1 MDDLVGNAA
10 VDYKG
15 LLAIRSKTGGWLSNA
30 LTVGIEVSERL
41 STMGIAVNLVTYL
54 IGTMHLPSA
63 TSAKIVSDFMGTSFL
78 LCLLGGVIAD
88 SFLGRYRTIA
98 IFAIVQTLGTGM
110 LSISTRLPQL
120 QPTPCNVHYS
130 LKSTNCEQ
138 ATTSQMSVLYI
149 SLYLMALGT
158 GGLKSSV
165 SGFCTDQFDETDEK
179 EKAQLTLFFNWFF
192 FFITIGTLLAVTVLV
207 YIQDEVG
214 RSWGYGICS
223 FSILVAVIMFLSG
236 TKRYRYK
243 KTMKSPIAQIIQVLI
258 VAIRKR
264 RLQLP
269 KNDCFLYEDNSDST
283 RISHT
288 DQFRILDKAA
298 ILTKE
303 DYECISSL
311 AQNPWRISS
320 VTKVEEV
327 KMIIRLLPIWTTT
340 ILFWT
345 AYAQLVTFSVEQ
357 ASTMERSIG
366 NFRIPAASLTAFFV
380 SAILISLATYD
391 RLIVPFLK
399 KWTTKS
405 GFTSLQ
411 KIGIGLF
418 LSCLGM
424 GVASIIEVKRL
435 SIAKAI
441 EETSHNLPISVFL
454 LIPQFF
460 LVGAGVGF
468 MYTGQL
474 DLFITQSP
482 KGMKTMSTGLFL
494 TTMAL
499 GFFFSSLLISIVKKV
514 TTTNINNGWIGE
526 SINKGRLDCFYG
538 LLAILI
544 FIDFGFYVLC
554 ASWYTSKIIC

>member
-30 LTVGIEVSERL
+30 LIVGIEVSERL

-98 IFAIVQTLGTGM
+98 IFAIIQTLGTGM

-120 QPTPCNVHYS
+120 QPTP
-130 LKSTNCEQ
+130 
-138 ATTSQMSVLYI
+138 
-149 SLYLMALGT
+149 
-158 GGLKSSV
+158 
-165 SGFCTDQFDETDEK
+165 
-179 EKAQLTLFFNWFF
+179 W
-192 FFITIGTLLAVTVLV
+192 
-207 YIQDEVG
+207 
-214 RSWGYGICS
+214 
-223 FSILVAVIMFLSG
+223 

-258 VAIRKR
+258 AAIRKR

-340 ILFWT
+340 ILLWT

-435 SIAKAI
+435 SIAKAN
-441 EETSHNLPISVFL
+441 EETSNNLPISVFL

-544 FIDFGFYVLC
+544 FINFGFYVLC

>member
-30 LTVGIEVSERL
+30 LIVGIEMSERL

-98 IFAIVQTLGTGM
+98 IFAIIQTLGTGM
-110 LSISTRLPQL
+110 LAISTKLPQL

-130 LKSTNCEQ
+130 IKRTNCEQ

-149 SLYLMALGT
+149 SLYLMALVT

-165 SGFCTDQFDETDEK
+165 SGFCTDQFEETDEK
-179 EKAQLTLFFNWFF
+179 EKTQLTLFFNWFF
-192 FFITIGTLLAVTVLV
+192 FFITLGTLLAVTVLV

-223 FSILVAVIMFLSG
+223 LSMLVAILMFLSG
-236 TKRYRYK
+236 TKRFRYK
-243 KTMKSPIAQIIQVLI
+243 KTMKSPIAQILQVLI
-258 VAIRKR
+258 AAIRKR

-269 KNDCFLYEDNSDST
+269 KNDCFLYEDNSDSS

-298 ILTKE
+298 IMTKE

-311 AQNPWRISS
+311 THNPWRISS

-357 ASTMERSIG
+357 ASTMERSIAS
-366 NFRIPAASLTAFFV
+366 FRIPAASLTAFFV

-435 SIAKAI
+435 SIAKAN
-441 EETSHNLPISVFL
+441 EETSNTLPISVFL

-514 TTTNINNGWIGE
+514 TTTNINNGWVGE

>member
-15 LLAIRSKTGGWLSNA
+15 LLATRSKTG
-30 LTVGIEVSERL
+30 GIEVSERL
-41 STMGIAVNLVTYL
+41 STMGIAVNLVTCL

-98 IFAIVQTLGTGM
+98 IFAIIQTLGTGM
-110 LSISTRLPQL
+110 LSISTRPPQL
-120 QPTPCNVHYS
+120 QPTPCNAHYS
-130 LKSTNCEQ
+130 LKSTNYEQ

-165 SGFCTDQFDETDEK
+165 SGFCTDQFDETDGK
-179 EKAQLTLFFNWFF
+179 RKGSIDTIFQL
-192 FFITIGTLLAVTVLV
+192 
-207 YIQDEVG
+207 
-214 RSWGYGICS
+214 
-223 FSILVAVIMFLSG
+223 
-236 TKRYRYK
+236 
-243 KTMKSPIAQIIQVLI
+243 IIQTLQEFPTLI
-258 VAIRKR
+258 NFDV
-264 RLQLP
+264 
-269 KNDCFLYEDNSDST
+269 
-283 RISHT
+283 
-288 DQFRILDKAA
+288 ILDKAA

-357 ASTMERSIG
+357 ASNMERSIG

-399 KWTTKS
+399 N
-405 GFTSLQ
+405 GQ
-411 KIGIGLF
+411 Q
-418 LSCLGM
+418 
-424 GVASIIEVKRL
+424 
-435 SIAKAI
+435 
-441 EETSHNLPISVFL
+441 N
-454 LIPQFF
+454 QFF

-468 MYTGQL
+468 LYTGQL

-514 TTTNINNGWIGE
+514 TTTNINNGWIGK

-544 FIDFGFYVLC
+544 FIDFGFYVLS